1 MKNFKFKSIA
11 IFIFLIIAGR
21 ASSQTPEKEAIKKVV
36 YQLFEGFEKNDTSI
50 VAPILHK
57 KVIFRAVDLRKNPTT
72 ISESDYS
79 KMMEGI
85 AKPKTDN
92 WREIPSDFEIKIDN
106 QMANVWV
113 KYKFYFGKKYS
124 HKGIDNFILY
134 KEKDQWQIIYLIYTR
149 R

>member
-1 MKNFKFKSIA
+1 MKLIYT
-11 IFIFLIIAGR
+11 IFCIVICSQSF
-21 ASSQTPEKEAIKKVV
+21 SQTSEKEAIKKVV
-36 YQLFEGFEKNDTSI
+36 YQLFEGFEKNDTNI

-57 KVIFRAVDLRKNPTT
+57 KIIFRAVDARKKPTT
-72 ISESDYS
+72 ISESNYA

-92 WREIPSDFEIKIDN
+92 WREIPSNFEIKIDN
-106 QMANVWV
+106 EMANVWV
-113 KYKFYFGKKYS
+113 KYKFYNGDIYS

>member
-1 MKNFKFKSIA
+1 MKILVSI
-11 IFIFLIIAGR
+11 LILTFCSQAF
-21 ASSQTPEKEAIKKVV
+21 AQTPEKEAIKKVI

-57 KVIFRAVDLRKNPTT
+57 NVIFRAVNLMKKPTT
-72 ISESDYS
+72 ISESGYAKIMD
-79 KMMEGI
+79 GI

-113 KYKFYFGKKYS
+113 KYKFYNGQKYS